1 MVVAAPFAQFDGSR
15 FHDPGYVRKYRATML
30 EYIRSGIQGFGLRFD
45 GKARNVSINFVN
57 NQWILITCTIEDFQ
71 VSTTLSINQSGEALQ
86 STRIRSMAKSIT
98 DLAYTLALDVSVNRA
113 SYGQLTEGGPIPIPP
128 SKNILRL
135 FDNGRRW
142 AVCNPNLDASVEGSL
157 LCNGQPVPLD
167 SGISDSVAI
176 GKPASAKL
184 HAIKQFLPN
193 ESCTFVAKFQ
203 LRPGLVPPKES
214 TITLSIGSG
223 FRGQWRLGNDEFGMT
238 IRRNLEYIL
247 GNCTIP
253 VGQSLVCFITD
264 HVALPLGWNRDN

>member
-1 MVVAAPFAQFDGSR
+1 
-15 FHDPGYVRKYRATML
+15 ML

-45 GKARNVSINFVN
+45 GNTRNFNINFVN
-57 NQWILITCTIEDFQ
+57 NQWILIIFTVEDFQ
-71 VSTTLSINQSGEALQ
+71 VSTTLSINQSGEVIQ
-86 STRIRSMAKSIT
+86 TSRIKSMAKSIT

-135 FDNGRRW
+135 FDDGRRW
-142 AVCNPNLDASVEGSL
+142 AVSNPNLDAAVEGSL
-157 LCNGQPVPLD
+157 LCNGQTVPLD

-176 GKPASAKL
+176 GKPVKAKL
-184 HAIKQFLPN
+184 RGSKQFLPN
-193 ESCTFVAKFQ
+193 ESCTFVARFHLK
-203 LRPGLVPPKES
+203 PGLVPPKNS

-223 FRGQWRLGNDEFGMT
+223 FRGQWRLGNDELGLI

-253 VGQSLVCFITD
+253 AGKGLMCFITD